1 MAQPGNV
8 AGLVGDEQHAA
19 GAQMADQ
26 RAKDLVPLVHREHV
40 QGAVEQERVELPLG
54 RVARDVGDMAGDR
67 EAFCFCR
74 GNEIGDALGRDIDR
88 NHAVAHPRKR
98 QGIATLTAAEVEHS
112 CRHLEKV
119 REGVHQ
125 RAGRCPEGIG
135 FGAIQGIVIVS
146 HPPCLQVRRVVVQLK
161 YFVISICGRGR
172 DRLTLFI
179 VPRNGYQAAMQ
190 VEEIRYDGARP
201 VDGYGPGYFRVG
213 GQRLDG
219 AVIVTATEARVW
231 QGPDDTAALVALAG
245 RVDVILFGS
254 GATMTGAPP
263 ELTRAV
269 EAAGMG
275 VEPMA
280 SPQACRSYNI
290 LLAEGRRVAL
300 AALPV

>member
-1 MAQPGNV
+1 
-8 AGLVGDEQHAA
+8 
-19 GAQMADQ
+19 
-26 RAKDLVPLVHREHV
+26 
-40 QGAVEQERVELPLG
+40 
-54 RVARDVGDMAGDR
+54 
-67 EAFCFCR
+67 
-74 GNEIGDALGRDIDR
+74 
-88 NHAVAHPRKR
+88 
-98 QGIATLTAAEVEHS
+98 
-112 CRHLEKV
+112 
-119 REGVHQ
+119 
-125 RAGRCPEGIG
+125 
-135 FGAIQGIVIVS
+135 
-146 HPPCLQVRRVVVQLK
+146 
-161 YFVISICGRGR
+161 
-172 DRLTLFI
+172 
-179 VPRNGYQAAMQ
+179 MQ

-263 ELTRAV
+263 DLIRAV

-280 SPQACRSYNI
+280 SPAACRSYNI